1 MTQEELDSLMAQ
13 DADSL
18 GEGLDDVQTED
29 TKEEIDTSVKENI
42 KSKKIPDTKLTGI
55 LGQHKKTS
63 PKNNGSI

>member
-1 MTQEELDSLMAQ
+1 MSITDTNINKIQEIEERI
-13 DADSL
+13 L
-18 GEGLDDVQTED
+18 GVED
-29 TKEEIDTSVKENI
+29 TIKEIDTLVKENI

>member
-1 MTQEELDSLMAQ
+1 VSITDTNINKIQEIEERI
-13 DADSL
+13 L
-18 GEGLDDVQTED
+18 GVED
-29 TKEEIDTSVKENI
+29 TIKEIDTLVKENI